1 MLISKSKIAVGDIA
15 TFKLINGDEMVAK
28 IVNKSLEGDYVINRP
43 LMVAASQQGV
53 GLLPGLFTAEENE
66 NIELKAQHI
75 MMCAPTVEQI
85 VAHYTKMTTGIEVL
99 PKEKIIV

>member
-1 MLISKSKIAVGDIA
+1 MLIAKSKIAVGDIA

-28 IVNKSLEGDYVINRP
+28 VVSKSPEGDYVVNRP
-43 LMVAASQQGV
+43 HMVAASQQGI

-66 NIELKAQHI
+66 NIELKNQHI

-85 VAHYTKMTTGIEVL
+85 CSHYTKVTTGIDVL
-99 PKEKIIV
+99 PKGKIVV

>member
-1 MLISKSKIAVGDIA
+1 MLIAKSKIAVGDIA

-28 IVNKSLEGDYVINRP
+28 VVSKSLEGDYVVNRP
-43 LMVAASQQGV
+43 HMVAASQQGI

-75 MMCAPTVEQI
+75 MMCAPTVDQI
-85 VAHYTKMTTGIEVL
+85 VSHYTKVTTGIDVA
-99 PKEKIIV
+99 PRSKIVV

>member
-28 IVNKSLEGDYVINRP
+28 VVSKSLEGDYVVNRP
-43 LMVAASQQGV
+43 HMVAASQQGI

-85 VAHYTKMTTGIEVL
+85 VSHYTKVTTGIDVA
-99 PKEKIIV
+99 PRSKIVV